1 MPARVP
7 RVIAL
12 SSVGFFAIALFAG
25 DAFAQGSRGTTG
37 KSRTGSLR
45 GNAQN
50 GGSQQRLP
58 FSSGV
63 STGQPSGFG
72 QPGGFGDVTA
82 SGAGV
87 RGGGQGM
94 TAQGPMSAGLAQ
106 TAGERF
112 QEGGFVGRDAED
124 VRTSF
129 DSQSG
134 GRGPGGMMDMM
145 IENLNEMRDARRR
158 WREQNSQ
165 PPAIRVR
172 LQPAFDVPV
181 LPAGQAN
188 LEIQSRL
195 TRVMELR
202 GVGSPQVELAGRTAV
217 LRGTVAT
224 ARDRALVERIASLEP
239 GVSRVEN
246 LVRIQAPLVQPAPL
260 PPQ

>member
-1 MPARVP
+1 MSIRVS
-7 RVIAL
+7 RAIAL
-12 SSVGFFAIALFAG
+12 SSASLLAVALLAG

-37 KSRTGSLR
+37 QSRTGSLR
-45 GNAQN
+45 GNTQS
-50 GGSQQRLP
+50 GGGQQRLP

-72 QPGGFGDVTA
+72 QPGGFGDVNA
-82 SGAGV
+82 GGAGV
-87 RGGGQGM
+87 GGGQG
-94 TAQGPMSAGLAQ
+94 TVGQGPMSAGLAQ

-129 DSQSG
+129 ESQSG
-134 GRGPGGMMDMM
+134 GRGPGGMLDMM
-145 IENLNEMRDARRR
+145 VENLNEMRDARRR

-188 LEIQSRL
+188 LEIQTRL
-195 TRVMELR
+195 ARVMQLR
-202 GVGSPQVELAGRTAV
+202 GVGSPQVEIAGRTAF
-217 LRGTVAT
+217 LRGTVPT
-224 ARDRALVERIASLEP
+224 ERDRALVARIASLEP

-246 LVRIQAPLVQPAPL
+246 LVTIQAPLVPPAL
-260 PPQ
+260 APPR